1 MKPTPKLSKLFPS
14 LAEIERE
21 VVAEARE
28 WGRQRLQERLQELA
42 QESGEVFPP
51 PATSAKAAKPAKRT
65 GAGKSGR

>member
-1 MKPTPKLSKLFPS
+1 MKPTSKPSKPFPR
-14 LAEIERE
+14 LADIERE

-51 PATSAKAAKPAKRT
+51 PATSAKAAEPAKRT
-65 GAGKSGR
+65 GGGKTDR